1 MKMWKI
7 AACLAACA
15 IAFPAPAGA
24 WDYSG
29 HRIVGDIADIVLQR
43 DHPEVHARVMAML
56 ERKSGA
62 SVEKRT
68 LREVAVFPDCAKSE
82 PQFCGRRPSEEEVE
96 YVLRNNGH
104 RNYHFTN
111 SPLQQRR
118 YLAGG
123 AGTGETDIVQ
133 MITHTVEQLQGKRP
147 YFKFGVKL
155 EDAEP
160 VWLLAHLVGDVH
172 QPLHVGQAYFDTTC
186 QRIINPNASRT
197 IEAITTLGG
206 NTIKLTGNEAS
217 SLHIYWDVN
226 AVGNAM
232 KKEGFD
238 KDERGFAGKL
248 AATPPTD
255 WQSTGAPETWAEQ
268 WIEQTMPLAEAAY
281 QLKIEH
287 DPSKDST
294 PVFPV
299 ATINCGLKTTITS
312 EYEAWAAALA
322 RTQLQ
327 RAGYRLAAILV
338 AALKPH

>member
-1 MKMWKI
+1 MWKI
-7 AACLAACA
+7 GACIAACA
-15 IAFPAPAGA
+15 IALPAPAAA
-24 WDYSG
+24 WDYAG

-43 DHPEVHARVMAML
+43 DHPDVHARVLAML
-56 ERKSGA
+56 ERKSAA

-68 LREVAVFPDCAKSE
+68 LRDVAVFPDCAKDE
-82 PQFCGRRPSEEEVE
+82 PQFCGRRASPEEIE

-133 MITHTVEQLQGKRP
+133 MIGHTVEQLQGKRP

-160 VWLLAHLVGDVH
+160 LWLLAHLVGDIH
-172 QPLHVGQAYFDTTC
+172 QPLHIGQAYFDTTC
-186 QRIINPNASRT
+186 QRIINPNASKT

-206 NTIKLTGNEAS
+206 NTIRLTGNES
-217 SLHIYWDVN
+217 PSLHIYWD
-226 AVGNAM
+226 AVAVAKAM
-232 KKEGFD
+232 QKEALGG
-238 KDERGFAGKL
+238 DERAFARKL
-248 AATPPTD
+248 AETPPAD
-255 WQSTGAPETWAEQ
+255 WESTGAPETWAEQ
-268 WIEQTMPLAEAAY
+268 WVEQIMPLAEAAY

-287 DPSKDST
+287 DQSKDSK

-299 ATINCGLKTTITS
+299 ATVNCGLRTTITS
-312 EYEAWAAALA
+312 EYEAWSAALA
-322 RTQLQ
+322 RAQLHK
-327 RAGYRLAAILV
+327 AGYRLAAILV
-338 AALKPH
+338 AVLKPS